1 MTEKI
6 SLAKET
12 KQILQENGI
21 ILNKN
26 LGQNYL
32 IDDFKRK
39 KIIEF
44 AKLTKEDTV
53 LEIGPGIGTLTIE
66 LAKKA
71 GKVIAI
77 EQDTTIFN
85 ILKKRLEKE
94 QIDNVELIN
103 GDAVKVDFPEFNK
116 IVSNLP
122 YQISSP
128 ISFKFLKR
136 DFDLAILMYQKEFAD
151 RMNGKVG
158 TRQYSRL
165 SAMLYFKADVK
176 FLTKVSPES
185 FIPSPKVDSSVVELK
200 PKENK
205 ISDDDFKIYAKVV
218 KALFQHRNKK
228 AKNALID
235 SRHIIGF
242 KDKKELKGI
251 LNNLEDENPVIKEL
265 LLERTINLSPESI
278 MELSILLKDHINWGL
293 NMKMGKFEIETDDLV
308 YNPSDDTFLLAEN
321 LEIKEGQ
328 SVLEIGTGS
337 GLVSMYASLLTDD
350 VTATD
355 INYNA
360 LELAEKNFKLN
371 NIDTIKLEFGDMFE
385 PVKDKKFDVILF
397 NTPYLP
403 TDSDDIINDDLN
415 YAFDGGLDGRKV
427 IDRFINE
434 VSNHLNDKGI
444 VQIIQSSLSDNDKT
458 LDMFD
463 RNGFVA
469 EIAKSESFFFE
480 KIVLINAYKI

>member
-1 MTEKI
+1 MTERI

-39 KIIEF
+39 KIIEY

-77 EQDTTIFN
+77 EQDTAIFN

-94 QIDNVELIN
+94 KIDNVELIN

-128 ISFKFLKR
+128 ISFKFLEHE
-136 DFDLAILMYQKEFAD
+136 FDLAVLMYQKEFAD
-151 RMNGKVG
+151 
-158 TRQYSRL
+158 S
-165 SAMLYFKADVK
+165 MLYFKADAK

-200 PKENK
+200 PKE
-205 ISDDDFKIYAKVV
+205 IQIADDDFKIYSKVV

-228 AKNALID
+228 SRNALID

-242 KDKKELKGI
+242 KDKKELKSI
-251 LNNLEDENPVIKEL
+251 LNNLEDENSRIKEL

-278 MELSILLKDHINWGL
+278 MELSILLKEHIN
-293 NMKMGKFEIETDDLV
+293 
-308 YNPSDDTFLLAEN
+308 
-321 LEIKEGQ
+321 
-328 SVLEIGTGS
+328 
-337 GLVSMYASLLTDD
+337 
-350 VTATD
+350 
-355 INYNA
+355 
-360 LELAEKNFKLN
+360 
-371 NIDTIKLEFGDMFE
+371 
-385 PVKDKKFDVILF
+385 
-397 NTPYLP
+397 
-403 TDSDDIINDDLN
+403 
-415 YAFDGGLDGRKV
+415 
-427 IDRFINE
+427 
-434 VSNHLNDKGI
+434 
-444 VQIIQSSLSDNDKT
+444 
-458 LDMFD
+458 
-463 RNGFVA
+463 
-469 EIAKSESFFFE
+469 
-480 KIVLINAYKI
+480 